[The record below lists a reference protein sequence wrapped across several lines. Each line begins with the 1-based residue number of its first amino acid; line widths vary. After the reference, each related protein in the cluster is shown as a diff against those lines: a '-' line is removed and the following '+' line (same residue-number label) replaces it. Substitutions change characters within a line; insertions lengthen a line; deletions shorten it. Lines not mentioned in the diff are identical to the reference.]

1 MSAVTTQQQNQE
13 MQNAFLAKKEN
24 QYVPAGNLDQVL
36 CQNASNFTIDLYTPE
51 GGVLGETGY
60 ITSAI
65 ELIRNK
71 TYTHT
76 DHLILVLKNGNH
88 IVIYVSLDNSVRAN
102 ISGFPLKGARLNNI
116 AAAIRDI
123 MAIYENNKVVLC
135 CSEAGR
141 PSFDGG
147 MDAQEN
153 RVEWKEMAATIAN
166 ISGLQY
172 RDVFKN
178 NDHEMAFGI
187 AVFTS
192 PDLTLTMTGHNL
204 LGDNGFG
211 SAAVQI
217 SVPGFANDIIAVHF
231 PVDFHRQG
239 ADNYGAITMASLLEL
254 IGSTNAVAFGDMNL
268 IRDGGI
274 RDAITAEMA
283 SFNKDLDT
291 GKQITFRI
299 PVDLPTFYG
308 AFFDT
313 VNVPPEQQASWAPVE
328 GAIIE

>member
-1 MSAVTTQQQNQE
+1 MSSTIQ
-13 MQNAFLAKKEN
+13 QNAFLANDEN

-36 CQNASNFTIDLYTPE
+36 CCKTCNITIELYTPE
-51 GGVLGETGY
+51 GRVLDETGY
-60 ITSAI
+60 ATHAI

-76 DHLILVLKNGNH
+76 DHLILVLVFDEH

-123 MAIYENNKVVLC
+123 MARYENKEVVLC

-153 RVEWKEMAATIAN
+153 RVEWKEMATTIAN

-192 PDLTLTMTGHNL
+192 PDMTLTMTPHNL
-204 LGDNGFG
+204 LGDQGFG
-211 SAAVQI
+211 SVAVQI
-217 SVPGFANDIIAVHF
+217 SAPGLANDVIAVHF
-231 PVDFHRQG
+231 PLDFRRQG
-239 ADNYGAITMASLLEL
+239 ADNHGAITMASLLEL

-283 SFNKDLDT
+283 SFNKRLSTD
-291 GKQITFRI
+291 KITFRI